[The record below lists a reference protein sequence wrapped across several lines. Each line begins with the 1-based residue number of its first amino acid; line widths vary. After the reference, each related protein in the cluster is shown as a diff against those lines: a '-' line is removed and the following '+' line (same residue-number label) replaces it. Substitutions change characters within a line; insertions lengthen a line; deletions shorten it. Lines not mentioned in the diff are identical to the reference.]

1 MRELLD
7 LQQGAHLICA
17 KYENL
22 NKMNQFNSKDLN
34 DEFQHF
40 KGKYDIIMDEI
51 EKRIDDI
58 C

>member
-1 MRELLD
+1 MD